1 MECKCTGND
10 GRAIGK
16 VAGVVFLQTL
26 YSITEQWISSYKKI
40 QGFLQELCVSSQCPY
55 PDSLREDGLV
65 EESTVSF
72 LVACASFVLCVAAH
86 GIIDQ
91 RDQEA
96 LRRNF
101 GVCKSANGRSGL
113 RFCNS
118 SVASQMTAPKAE
130 EPYRFSLY
138 LTLVYRQPFKRKWRS
153 WRVAYRWR

>member
-1 MECKCTGND
+1 MLEGSSVCIEYEKWSANVLEMTEELSVRLLVLCS
-10 GRAIGK
+10 
-16 VAGVVFLQTL
+16 LQTL

-101 GVCKSANGRSGL
+101 GVC
-113 RFCNS
+113 
-118 SVASQMTAPKAE
+118 
-130 EPYRFSLY
+130 
-138 LTLVYRQPFKRKWRS
+138 
-153 WRVAYRWR
+153 